1 MNRPLI
7 GSGVTLLA
15 VSAWLA
21 FDAFAT
27 PTIQRKWFNTY
38 PEACGFLVAA
48 ANECSLCHTLLPN
61 GDPTALFKHNNR
73 YGMAIAANGYDIKA
87 TEPCR
92 DGLLDDVECVEG
104 QVSLN
109 QGVDNSYRGG
119 CPSLVWPRPDR
130 IRRVG

>member
-87 TEPCR
+87 TEPIDSDL
-92 DGLLDDVECVEG
+92 DGRTNG
-104 QVSLN
+104 QEIKHDCTLPADPRSVVPVSSTTWSVLKA
-109 QGVDNSYRGG
+109 RF
-119 CPSLVWPRPDR
+119 R
-130 IRRVG
+130 